1 MRSTEIETVLD
12 SFLSEQQARVQKLIS
27 AFEAAWRDT
36 QILLAAQA
44 DLFRTHPGKTEPG
57 VELTAIERLMESSAR
72 PLLFDLVAGLR
83 RVKPQERAL
92 SGLEDYETASEDL
105 LSRLP
110 VEVEVPQA
118 VWLNVLTPLAGS
130 PVMAMAARL
139 RHHPEVL
146 PLRELLGC
154 FFQQESNLRARLDG
168 AVFVVLAKAV
178 LLLLEPWQQV
188 RREALGVLAGHNGG
202 SFEEA
207 RLRWMDALL
216 ALHHQ
221 GEDALQNQAA
231 WAAASSERAARF
243 LLRHN
248 APFSPQQHQDLLDN
262 RQNLFRY
269 WARQRRSVNAAVD
282 VEYELGQA
290 ALEGVSCGRAILLQ
304 LDQEQAGL
312 LQELESVITW
322 LQTFGMDD
330 AGDFPAPQN
339 NLVSGEDHASDWQR
353 RMEAF
358 AESRLPQV
366 CDALQPHKPL
376 PPRAGA
382 WRQLHPRNVL
392 LSALDGIGHAR
403 VLEGCREAEAVHRSV
418 VREIERT
425 REVVEFGLET
435 AQEEGQGAIA
445 QESVSNALALA
456 IHQRERT
463 QSPRALVEQRLV
475 EGLAGTLFLTHFTLE
490 QRRLGLLT
498 QLIRNRGSEAF
509 QTARE
514 LGFHGTSEGG
524 RRLYLA
530 VGSAYRAALIKIGWE
545 PPPVEALEQVTL
557 RGYVDE
563 VLNLRSDV
571 YDLPMIY
578 RRLFRLAPLQ
588 DPRFLVGRETEMS
601 ALAAARGLWD
611 AGRGVAVLL
620 VGARGSGKTSMLN
633 CAVAGRFADVPVVQ
647 SYFSRRL
654 TTAHDIHLF
663 LCDLLQL
670 PEGSDFL
677 QELRSTRRVVIL
689 EELERTFL
697 RRLGGFQAIQELLRI
712 ISSTSRT
719 TLWVLSM
726 NQHSFRFL
734 DAAVGLGENFSH
746 RINAMAVTP
755 EELKSAILMRHH
767 LSGLRLQYPPPL
779 KMDPQMGR
787 LRALLGLQQDPET
800 RFFDALYRQSE
811 GIFRSAFEL
820 WQKFMDRVEGG
831 VLYLR
836 QPEEPDYEPLLASL
850 TLRDSQA
857 LHAIVQHGSL
867 TAEDHAGIFECTVA
881 DSRLRLEKLIA
892 LEFLESDPLC
902 PGLRIRPEAGR
913 IVHMAL
919 HRMNLI

>member
-1 MRSTEIETVLD
+1 MRSTEIEAVLD
-12 SFLSEQQARVQKLIS
+12 SFLVEQQARVQKLIS
-27 AFEAAWRDT
+27 AFEGAWRDT
-36 QILLAAQA
+36 QVLLAAQA
-44 DLFRTHPGKTEPG
+44 DLFRTHPGKTETG
-57 VELTAIERLMESSAR
+57 VDLSSIERLMYDSGR
-72 PLLFDLVAGLR
+72 PLLFDVVSGLR

-92 SGLEDYETASEDL
+92 SGLEDYESAAEDL
-105 LSRLP
+105 LSRVP
-110 VEVEVPQA
+110 VDVEVGEQA
-118 VWLNVLTPLAGS
+118 WLGVLAPLAGS
-130 PVMAMAARL
+130 PLLTLCRPPAPPPRGASLTRTARMLFPARVEPARPARWGRVRRACESRPAASRTLAAR
-139 RHHPEVL
+139 P
-146 PLRELLGC
+146 
-154 FFQQESNLRARLDG
+154 ARS
-168 AVFVVLAKAV
+168 A
-178 LLLLEPWQQV
+178 
-188 RREALGVLAGHNGG
+188 GVLAGHHGG
-202 SFEEA
+202 SFEEQ
-207 RLRWMDALL
+207 RQRWMESLV
-216 ALHHQ
+216 ALHHH
-221 GEDALQNQAA
+221 GEDALQNHAA
-231 WAAASSERAARF
+231 WAAASSERVAQF
-243 LLRHN
+243 LLRHSEPLS
-248 APFSPQQHQDLLDN
+248 AQQHQELLDG

-269 WARQRRSVNAAVD
+269 WARQRRSVNAVVE

-290 ALEGVSCGRAILLQ
+290 ALEGVTCGRAILLQ

-312 LQELESVITW
+312 LQELETVINW
-322 LQTFGMDD
+322 LQTFGLDD
-330 AGDFPAPQN
+330 TADFPAPQN
-339 NLVSGEDHASDWQR
+339 NLVSAEDHASDWQR
-353 RMEAF
+353 RLEGF
-358 AESRLPQV
+358 AETHIPQV
-366 CDALQPHKPL
+366 CDALQPRHPL
-376 PPRAGA
+376 PVRARA
-382 WRQLHPRNVL
+382 WRQIYPRKVL
-392 LSALDGIGHAR
+392 LAALDGIGHAR

-435 AQEEGQGAIA
+435 AREEGQGAIA

-456 IHQRERT
+456 IHQRQRT

-475 EGLAGTLFLTHFTLE
+475 EGLAGALFLTHFTLE
-490 QRRLGLLT
+490 QRRLGLLA
-498 QLIRNRGSEAF
+498 QFLRNRGSAAF

-514 LGFHGTSEGG
+514 LGFHGTSEGV
-524 RRLYLA
+524 RRASLA
-530 VGSAYRAALIKIGWE
+530 IGSAYRAALIKIGWE
-545 PPPVEALEQVTL
+545 PPPVEALEQVAL

-571 YDLPMIY
+571 HDLPMIY

-588 DPRFLVGRETEMS
+588 DPRFLVGREAEMG
-601 ALAAARGLWD
+601 ALSAARSLWD

-647 SYFSRRL
+647 SYFSSRL
-654 TTAHDIHLF
+654 TTAEDIHGF
-663 LCDLLQL
+663 LCELLQL
-670 PEGSDFL
+670 SPGADCL
-677 QELRSTRRVVIL
+677 GALRTSRRVIIL

-697 RRLGGFQAIQELLRI
+697 RRLGGFHAIRELLRI
-712 ISSTSRT
+712 ISATSGT

-726 NQHSFRFL
+726 NHHSFRFL
-734 DAAVGLGENFSH
+734 DAAVGLGEHFSH

-779 KMDPQMGR
+779 KVDPQMGR

-836 QPEEPDYEPLLASL
+836 QPEEPDYSPLLASL
-850 TLRDSQA
+850 TLQDSQA

-867 TAEDHAGIFECTVA
+867 TVEDHAGIFECTTE

-892 LEFLESDPLC
+892 LEFLEPDPLC

-919 HRMNLI
+919 YRMNLI

>member
-1 MRSTEIETVLD
+1 MRSSEIEAVLD
-12 SFLSEQQARVQKLIS
+12 AFVVEQQARAQKLIS
-27 AFEAAWRDT
+27 AFESAWRDT
-36 QILLAAQA
+36 QILLAAQS
-44 DLFRTHPGKTEPG
+44 DIFRTHPGKTEPG
-57 VELTAIERLMESSAR
+57 VELSDIERLMYESGR
-72 PLLFDLVAGLR
+72 PLLFDVVAGLR

-92 SGLEDYETASEDL
+92 SGLEDYESAAEDL

-110 VEVEVPQA
+110 VEMEVSKQD
-118 VWLNVLTPLAGS
+118 WLGILTPLAGS
-130 PVMAMAARL
+130 PLLALSARM

-154 FFQQESNLRARLDG
+154 FFQQESNFRARLDG

-178 LLLLEPWQQV
+178 LLLLEPWQHV

-202 SFEEA
+202 SFEEQ
-207 RLRWMDALL
+207 RQRWMEALVT
-216 ALHHQ
+216 LHHQ

-231 WAAASSERAARF
+231 WAAASSERVAQF
-243 LLRHN
+243 LLRHTE
-248 APFSPQQHQDLLDN
+248 PFSSQEHQELLDG

-269 WARQRRSVNAAVD
+269 WARQRRSVNAVVE

-312 LQELESVITW
+312 LQELESVIDW
-322 LQTFGMDD
+322 LQSFGLDD
-330 AGDFPAPQN
+330 TADFPAPQN

-353 RMEAF
+353 RLESF
-358 AESRLPQV
+358 AEAHIPQS
-366 CDALQPHKPL
+366 CDALQPRKPL
-376 PPRAGA
+376 PVRAGA
-382 WRQLHPRNVL
+382 WRQIYPRKVL
-392 LSALDGIGHAR
+392 LAALDGIGHAR

-490 QRRLGLLT
+490 QRRLGLLA

-514 LGFHGTSEGG
+514 LGFHGTSEGV
-524 RRLYLA
+524 RRLTLA
-530 VGSAYRAALIKIGWE
+530 IGSAYRSALIKIGWE
-545 PPPVEALEQVTL
+545 PPPVQALDQVAL

-588 DPRFLVGRETEMS
+588 DPRFLVGRETEMG
-601 ALAAARGLWD
+601 ALSAARSLWD
-611 AGRGVAVLL
+611 AGRGVAVLI

-633 CAVAGRFADVPVVQ
+633 CAVAGRFADVPVLQ

-654 TTAHDIHLF
+654 TTAQDIHSF
-663 LCDLLQL
+663 LCQLLQL
-670 PEGSDFL
+670 SEGSDVAGA
-677 QELRSTRRVVIL
+677 LRSTRRIVIL

-697 RRLGGFQAIQELLRI
+697 RRLGGFQAIHELLRI
-712 ISSTSRT
+712 ISATSRT

-726 NQHSFRFL
+726 NQHSYRFL
-734 DAAVGLGENFSH
+734 DAAVGLGEHFSH

-779 KMDPQMGR
+779 KADPQMGR

-836 QPEEPDYEPLLASL
+836 QPEEPDYSPLLASL
-850 TLRDSQA
+850 TLADSQT
-857 LHAIVQHGSL
+857 LHAVVQHGSL
-867 TAEDHAGIFECTVA
+867 TVEDHAGIFECTVE

-892 LEFLESDPLC
+892 LEFLEPDPLC

-919 HRMNLI
+919 YRMNLI